1 MVKNVRFDFVNS
13 MGIGAIHIEADCETV
28 EDFKEALKFA
38 DCKVYNKNV
47 GKSWLLLMEDR

>member
-38 DCKVYNKNV
+38 DEAAKVMPLSNNF
-47 GKSWLLLMEDR
+47 SSEQ